1 MIGSKIH
8 ANIKWG
14 FGKGMAFTKAEVR
27 TSKRLTRLV
36 SKQEIMTKFSLKN
49 SFSCFLIKK
58 RRQKYVWDKSFDFFV
73 LSSVT
78 EAILSSQLSII
89 IALIFN

>member
-27 TSKRLTRLV
+27 TSKRLTRQV

-58 RRQKYVWDKSFDFFV
+58 RRQKYVWDQSYNFN
-73 LSSVT
+73 LSSIT
-78 EAILSSQLSII
+78 EAILSSQQNII
-89 IALIFN
+89 NALIFN

>member
-27 TSKRLTRLV
+27 TSKRLTRQV

-58 RRQKYVWDKSFDFFV
+58 RRQKYVWDKSCDFN
-73 LSSVT
+73 LSSIT
-78 EAILSSQLSII
+78 EAILSSQQNII

>member
-49 SFSCFLIKK
+49 SLSCFLIKK
-58 RRQKYVWDKSFDFFV
+58 RRQKYVWDKSLDFY
-73 LSSVT
+73 LSSIT
-78 EAILSSQLSII
+78 EAILSSQLNII

>member
-49 SFSCFLIKK
+49 YFSCFLIKK
-58 RRQKYVWDKSFDFFV
+58 RRHNYVWDKSCDFD
-73 LSSVT
+73 LSSIT
-78 EAILSSQLSII
+78 EAILSSQQNII